1 MNYTFAQYQESADYI
16 RSQIGG
22 FAPKVA
28 MILGSGLGYMGDI
41 VENPIAVPYQNI
53 PHFKVSTAPGHKGQ
67 LVFGTLEGQ
76 KVAVMQGRMHH
87 YEGYSYEEV
96 SYAVRVLRLLG
107 CDTLIVTNA
116 AGCVNL
122 DWKAGDLMLIADHI
136 KFFMESP
143 LRGENL
149 PEFGVRFPDAS
160 HLYTPALREMARQ
173 TARELGIG
181 LREGV
186 YMYFP
191 GPQYETPAEVRAA
204 RVLGADA
211 AGMSTAPE
219 VITAG
224 HCGMRVLGF
233 TLLSNMGAGI
243 LDQPLSEQEVLD
255 AAAVCRDKFSRLV
268 LACLKKIDYKEP
280 AMSILIH
287 NCTAVLM
294 DEAGTVLPNAYVV
307 VEGTKI
313 RSVSTQRPWGS
324 FEEQID
330 GRGNVLM
337 PGFVNAH
344 SHVPMTAMRGY
355 GDGNNLQDWLHNY
368 IFPVEARWDDRA
380 IRACTDLG
388 LAEMIASG
396 VTTIADMYGHTD
408 AVAQEVAASGIS
420 ANLCCGGVQ
429 FTDTFDPATHH
440 DCVVQ
445 RELTEKWHGYN
456 DGQILVD
463 ASIHGEYTSHHP
475 LWQWMADYAREHG
488 LGMHVHI
495 SETRTEHA
503 ECLARHGKTPIQVL
517 NDYGVWDV
525 RAIAAH
531 CVWTTPEDWSVMAS
545 KGVSAIHN
553 PMSNLKLGSGIA
565 PVPAMGKAGVNV
577 CLGTDGVSSN
587 NCTDFFGDMKL
598 AAILHN
604 GANCDPLA
612 LLPIDALRMATVNGG
627 KALGRLTGRI
637 EGGYDADLI
646 LVDFSHLNLTPCHS
660 VISNL
665 AYAAHGSDVCMNMAR
680 GKVIYRDGDFL
691 TIDIDRVKREVADYA
706 LPLLFETK

>member
-1 MNYTFAQYQESADYI
+1 
-16 RSQIGG
+16 
-22 FAPKVA
+22 
-28 MILGSGLGYMGDI
+28 
-41 VENPIAVPYQNI
+41 
-53 PHFKVSTAPGHKGQ
+53 
-67 LVFGTLEGQ
+67 
-76 KVAVMQGRMHH
+76 
-87 YEGYSYEEV
+87 
-96 SYAVRVLRLLG
+96 
-107 CDTLIVTNA
+107 
-116 AGCVNL
+116 
-122 DWKAGDLMLIADHI
+122 
-136 KFFMESP
+136 
-143 LRGENL
+143 
-149 PEFGVRFPDAS
+149 
-160 HLYTPALREMARQ
+160 
-173 TARELGIG
+173 
-181 LREGV
+181 
-186 YMYFP
+186 
-191 GPQYETPAEVRAA
+191 
-204 RVLGADA
+204 
-211 AGMSTAPE
+211 
-219 VITAG
+219 
-224 HCGMRVLGF
+224 
-233 TLLSNMGAGI
+233 
-243 LDQPLSEQEVLD
+243 
-255 AAAVCRDKFSRLV
+255 
-268 LACLKKIDYKEP
+268 
-280 AMSILIH
+280 MSILIH

-330 GRGNVLM
+330 GQGNVLM

-495 SETRTEHA
+495 SETRTEHD

-545 KGVSAIHN
+545 KGGFGHPQSHEQPQAGQRHR
-553 PMSNLKLGSGIA
+553 PRPRHGQGRCQR
-565 PVPAMGKAGVNV
+565 VPGHRRRVLQQLHRLLRGHEAGRHSPQR
-577 CLGTDGVSSN
+577 GQ
-587 NCTDFFGDMKL
+587 
-598 AAILHN
+598 
-604 GANCDPLA
+604 
-612 LLPIDALRMATVNGG
+612 LRPPG
-627 KALGRLTGRI
+627 
-637 EGGYDADLI
+637 
-646 LVDFSHLNLTPCHS
+646 P
-660 VISNL
+660 
-665 AYAAHGSDVCMNMAR
+665 AAHRRPAHGHRQRRQGPGAAHRPD
-680 GKVIYRDGDFL
+680 
-691 TIDIDRVKREVADYA
+691 
-706 LPLLFETK
+706 

>member
-1 MNYTFAQYQESADYI
+1 
-16 RSQIGG
+16 
-22 FAPKVA
+22 
-28 MILGSGLGYMGDI
+28 
-41 VENPIAVPYQNI
+41 
-53 PHFKVSTAPGHKGQ
+53 
-67 LVFGTLEGQ
+67 
-76 KVAVMQGRMHH
+76 
-87 YEGYSYEEV
+87 
-96 SYAVRVLRLLG
+96 
-107 CDTLIVTNA
+107 
-116 AGCVNL
+116 
-122 DWKAGDLMLIADHI
+122 
-136 KFFMESP
+136 
-143 LRGENL
+143 
-149 PEFGVRFPDAS
+149 
-160 HLYTPALREMARQ
+160 
-173 TARELGIG
+173 
-181 LREGV
+181 
-186 YMYFP
+186 
-191 GPQYETPAEVRAA
+191 
-204 RVLGADA
+204 
-211 AGMSTAPE
+211 
-219 VITAG
+219 
-224 HCGMRVLGF
+224 
-233 TLLSNMGAGI
+233 
-243 LDQPLSEQEVLD
+243 
-255 AAAVCRDKFSRLV
+255 
-268 LACLKKIDYKEP
+268 
-280 AMSILIH
+280 
-287 NCTAVLM
+287 
-294 DEAGTVLPNAYVV
+294 
-307 VEGTKI
+307 
-313 RSVSTQRPWGS
+313 
-324 FEEQID
+324 
-330 GRGNVLM
+330 
-337 PGFVNAH
+337 
-344 SHVPMTAMRGY
+344 
-355 GDGNNLQDWLHNY
+355 
-368 IFPVEARWDDRA
+368 
-380 IRACTDLG
+380 
-388 LAEMIASG
+388 MIASG

-495 SETRTEHA
+495 SETRTEHD

-637 EGGYDADLI
+637 EGLRR
-646 LVDFSHLNLTPCHS
+646 LTSFWWTSP
-660 VISNL
+660 
-665 AYAAHGSDVCMNMAR
+665 
-680 GKVIYRDGDFL
+680 
-691 TIDIDRVKREVADYA
+691 T
-706 LPLLFETK
+706 